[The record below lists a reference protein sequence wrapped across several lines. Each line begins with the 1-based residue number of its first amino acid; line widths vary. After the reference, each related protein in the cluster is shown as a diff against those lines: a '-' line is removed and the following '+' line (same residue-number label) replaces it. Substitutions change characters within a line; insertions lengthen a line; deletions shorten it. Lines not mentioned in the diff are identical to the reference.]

1 MKIFYL
7 QSRGHQRRPGPKV
20 TDLRLC
26 HGDFRYD
33 GSTVVAFCI
42 NGGDGSMDLDLSS
55 SKNPVGHIPSWAGQG
70 WVSPV
75 SLAASARWVPLP
87 GGDG

>member
-1 MKIFYL
+1 MEIL
-7 QSRGHQRRPGPKV
+7 DTMAVPS
-20 TDLRLC
+20 LRSAL
-26 HGDFRYD
+26 
-33 GSTVVAFCI
+33 TEAT
-42 NGGDGSMDLDLSS
+42 GSMDLDLSS